1 MTNPLTLP
9 SPTTTTTDTLTMP
22 RPPKAIADDTTSQ
35 FADQPLAQAGQAAQ
49 DLQALTTAFSD
60 AERKTTLLVGQRL
73 GRKSI
78 FESISK
84 LLTVTNYLD
93 LKKIKESKEYKGLR
107 VNVDGKL
114 LTVHTW
120 EDYCLHVEGR
130 SRDSIDLD
138 LKNLELLGPDLFNAS
153 RQLGIGPATM
163 RSLRKLPDDQ
173 KDELLEIANTGDK
186 DVFLQ
191 TIDDL
196 STKHAREKEAAAK
209 AAATALAV
217 AEEKL
222 AAKDRALA
230 ASSAT
235 IAGLHE
241 QLGGTFAPRPG
252 SMARTQQEEDLLEDI
267 TSITL
272 QTGEL
277 MRRLF
282 LAADTAFEA
291 PVGEGVKDVARQS
304 VEFLCQEL
312 AGVAVEFG
320 IKVDFENLINP
331 PWMSEATQQAI
342 QAKVAQAQAQDAAK
356 AAARA
361 AGKTKLSAVPP
372 SPAQ

>member
-1 MTNPLTLP
+1 MTNALSLTNP
-9 SPTTTTTDTLTMP
+9 ATPTEDITMP
-22 RPPKAIADDTTSQ
+22 RPPKAIAADTPSQ
-35 FADQPLAQAGQAAQ
+35 YDTQLLAQAGQAAQ
-49 DLQALTTAFSD
+49 ELQALTTAFSD
-60 AERKTTLLVGQRL
+60 AERGTAVLIGKRL
-73 GRKSI
+73 GRKQIISSLQKFLTVSDVI
-78 FESISK
+78 DLKNIKDTKQYKGFRHFADDGKCYSIS
-84 LLTVTNYLD
+84 TWD
-93 LKKIKESKEYKGLR
+93 EYC
-107 VNVDGKL
+107 V
-114 LTVHTW
+114 
-120 EDYCLHVEGR
+120 HVEGR
-130 SRDSIDLD
+130 SRQAIDLE
-138 LKNLELLGPDLFNAS
+138 LENLNALGADFFDAS

-196 STKHAREKEAAAK
+196 SAKHAREKEAAAK

-235 IAGLHE
+235 IANLHE
-241 QLGGTFAPRPG
+241 QLGGTFEPRPG
-252 SMARTQQEEDLLEDI
+252 SVARSEQEQALLDDI
-267 TSITL
+267 TDITL
-272 QTGEL
+272 KCGEL

-282 LAADTAFEA
+282 LAADTTFEA
-291 PVGEGVKDVARQS
+291 PVGEGVKDFARQS

-331 PWMSEATQQAI
+331 PWMTEAMQQSI
-342 QAKVAQAQAQDAAK
+342 QAKVDQAQAKDAAK

-361 AGKTKLSAVPP
+361 AGKTKLSAVAP
-372 SPAQ
+372 SPLQ

>member
-1 MTNPLTLP
+1 M
-9 SPTTTTTDTLTMP
+9 S
-22 RPPKAIADDTTSQ
+22 RPPKAITEDTTIQ
-35 FADQPLAQAGQAAQ
+35 HNTELQAQDAQAVQI
-49 DLQALTTAFSD
+49 LQATALNFSD
-60 AERKTTLLVGQRL
+60 AERETTFLIGKRI

-84 LLTVTNYLD
+84 LLTVTNFLD

-107 VNVDGKL
+107 INVDGKL

-138 LKNLELLGPDLFNAS
+138 LKNLELLGTDLFNAS

-196 STKHAREKEAAAK
+196 SAKHAKEKEAAAK

-235 IAGLHE
+235 IAHLHQ
-241 QLGGTFAPRPG
+241 QLGEEFEASPG
-252 SMARTQQEEDLLEDI
+252 SIARTQQEETLLEEI
-267 TSITL
+267 SAITL
-272 QTGEL
+272 ECGTL

-282 LAADTAFEA
+282 LAADTTFEA
-291 PVGEGVKDVARQS
+291 PVGAGVKDVARQA
-304 VEFLCQEL
+304 VQYLCQEL
-312 AGVAVEFG
+312 AGVSEEFG
-320 IKVDFENLINP
+320 IKVDFENLVNP
-331 PWMSEATQQAI
+331 PWMTEAMASAI
-342 QAKVAQAQAQDAAK
+342 QAKVEQKDAAQAQARAK
-356 AAARA
+356 RQ
-361 AGKTKLSAVPP
+361 TKLSAVAP
-372 SPAQ
+372 SAIQ